1 MKIFRTILATTAAAL
16 LLTAGI
22 ALASGQSKC
31 SKGAMAGCAKGGNAS
46 MAGCSMGR
54 GKACCGAK
62 ASNTTAMIGDSAD
75 IKTCTYRPGAVA
87 LKGTVLC
94 NHCDLHVTETCQTMF
109 RTESGCVFTL
119 AGEKAA
125 ELRKAAVGGKKL
137 VRIKGTVAEN
147 GELDVAAFRVI
158 RSLQGGSSAM

>member
-1 MKIFRTILATTAAAL
+1 MKIFRTSLAATAAAF
-16 LLTAGI
+16 LLTAGV
-22 ALASGQSKC
+22 ALAGGCQGMGTNAS
-31 SKGAMAGCAKGGNAS
+31 MAGCAKGGKS
-46 MAGCSMGR
+46 
-54 GKACCGAK
+54 CCAAK
-62 ASNTTAMIGDSAD
+62 AANTTASIGDSAD

-87 LKGTVLC
+87 FKGTVLC

-109 RTESGCVFTL
+109 RTETGCVFTL

-147 GELDVAAFRVI
+147 GELNVAAFRVV
-158 RSLQGGSSAM
+158 RSLEGGSAM